1 MDNHEAEK
9 KIAWEAELESHRQLA
24 KDGAKEFFAKEFPDL
39 KHAFLEHLETVCC
52 MDEGTAHK
60 DLSGEAKF
68 TLAGSGIL
76 YPAASEEERLQKV
89 VEKMIELGVENITS
103 HGGCGAAKLAYQR
116 DFLGID
122 PDSITKQM
130 VDDYAK
136 AWSKKLSDKLKELGH
151 ASEFKNIELSDLE
164 RPAEFHTAR
173 MAYFDAVGG
182 FNPNK
187 EIDLPLGFV
196 IERKFLPADYAAEEL
211 KVAVQIAFGDHGFDK
226 LFTEETPF
234 IINVFAADENELEK
248 IKNEVAAVLADNE
261 YFKDKRVK
269 IDGLVI

>member
-89 VEKMIELGVENITS
+89 VEKMKKNMPFLRIAIRSQMPKN
-103 HGGCGAAKLAYQR
+103 AAAQN
-116 DFLGID
+116 
-122 PDSITKQM
+122 PSIPM
-130 VDDYAK
+130 ND
-136 AWSKKLSDKLKELGH
+136 
-151 ASEFKNIELSDLE
+151 
-164 RPAEFHTAR
+164 
-173 MAYFDAVGG
+173 
-182 FNPNK
+182 
-187 EIDLPLGFV
+187 
-196 IERKFLPADYAAEEL
+196 
-211 KVAVQIAFGDHGFDK
+211 
-226 LFTEETPF
+226 TP
-234 IINVFAADENELEK
+234 
-248 IKNEVAAVLADNE
+248 
-261 YFKDKRVK
+261 
-269 IDGLVI
+269 